1 MLLLL
6 LALLIA
12 GLQAPESIVDD
23 PQILQKQAETLAC
36 GVQDDA
42 CLEEE
47 FRLRGAADQAVR
59 RSDAAGLGC
68 AAQDQACMAAA
79 WLRID
84 QPNRARLK
92 AVLDARGW
100 PPLGGEGAVGAWY
113 ILQHMPPADEETRS
127 LRERTEPLILDEV
140 RAGRLQPDHYARLAD
155 RNAIARGARQP
166 FGTLRPCRDGVF
178 DRSSIDDVAAVDARR
193 RDIGMDILLSESLR
207 LYDHL
212 CRQESPAANPQP

>member
-1 MLLLL
+1 MSLLL
-6 LALLIA
+6 LALMIA
-12 GLQAPESIVDD
+12 GAQTSEPTIND
-23 PQILQKQAETLAC
+23 PLSLQKQAEGLAC
-36 GVQDDA
+36 PVQDDA

-68 AAQDQACMAAA
+68 AALDQACMAAA

-92 AVLDARGW
+92 GVLDARGW
-100 PPLGGEGAVGAWY
+100 PPLGGEGAVGAWA
-113 ILQHMPPADEETRS
+113 ILQHMPPADEEALS
-127 LRERTEPLILDEV
+127 LRERTAPLILNEV

-155 RNAIARGARQP
+155 RNAMARGARQP
-166 FGTLRPCRDGVF
+166 FGTLRPCRDGAF
-178 DRSSIDDVAAVDARR
+178 DRSSIDNVAAVDARR

-212 CRQESPAANPQP
+212 CRQESLPANPDA